1 MWVDEIM
8 VVLVGGKVNIR
19 KCENCDREFKNEFS
33 RRMFEGRECTLEG
46 EECPACGH
54 LNSTRDKNV

>member
-1 MWVDEIM
+1 M